1 MPDRPSRRRRFSRV
15 KRPCVAALAALL
27 LAAASSPQVGEVQRI
42 PPDQARAVL
51 GGMVSDQDG
60 KEIGRLVD
68 ILVGDQGQPQ
78 AAVIDF
84 GGFMGVGNRKI
95 AVDWNALRFTP
106 TDTKHPITLNLTQDQ
121 IKAAPEYKD
130 AAQPAPVVVAP
141 APAVTP
147 APVAVPAPVVAAPTP
162 QAPQ

>member
-1 MPDRPSRRRRFSRV
+1 MRRITGRRIGALVASAV
-15 KRPCVAALAALL
+15 VAALALSSCSGT
-27 LAAASSPQVGEVQRI
+27 AAAPSYSPKPQVQ
-42 PPDQARAVL
+42 
-51 GGMVSDQDG
+51 GGLPSD
-60 KEIGRLVD
+60 
-68 ILVGDQGQPQ
+68 
-78 AAVIDF
+78 
-84 GGFMGVGNRKI
+84 
-95 AVDWNALRFTP
+95 
-106 TDTKHPITLNLTQDQ
+106 TQDQ

>member
-1 MPDRPSRRRRFSRV
+1 MLDRLFRRCKFLRMPLPRE
-15 KRPCVAALAALL
+15 AALAALVL
-27 LAAASSPQVGEVQRI
+27 TAASSPEVGEVQHI

-51 GGMVSDQDG
+51 GEMVTDADG
-60 KEIGRLVD
+60 KDVGRLVD

-106 TDTKHPITLNLTQDQ
+106 TDPQHPITLNLTQDQ

-130 AAQPAPVVVAP
+130 PAQAAPVVVAP
-141 APAVTP
+141 TQTP
-147 APVAVPAPVVAAPTP
+147 R
-162 QAPQ
+162 